1 MSYWICHWRNRYWK
15 HEINPEGKLLSSSG
29 SNMLSKRNVK
39 AKDIVYV
46 VSILDGI
53 LLLGGRM
60 TVTEI
65 VPRAE
70 LVRRRQDDAFYDAAE
85 WAIAEPPG
93 TRLDLH
99 RALDADLTARLR
111 FISSESQPKPP
122 CFRADRKLDGQTT
135 RGVRELTRESA
146 ELLDRIITIT
156 DRAPLSTSMRLLTEE
171 LLASMELSDSRKP
184 TVSQRTNSTRSSRQA
199 ARTIKSTKSQWK

>member
-15 HEINPEGKLLSSSG
+15 HEINPEGKRLSSSG

-60 TVTEI
+60 IVTEI
-65 VPRAE
+65 VSRAE
-70 LVRRRQDDAFYDAAE
+70 LVRRRQDDGFYDAAE

-99 RALDADLTARLR
+99 
-111 FISSESQPKPP
+111 
-122 CFRADRKLDGQTT
+122 
-135 RGVRELTRESA
+135 
-146 ELLDRIITIT
+146 
-156 DRAPLSTSMRLLTEE
+156 AP
-171 LLASMELSDSRKP
+171 
-184 TVSQRTNSTRSSRQA
+184 STRSRSYCEA
-199 ARTIKSTKSQWK
+199 EIHFARVPAQTSLFP

>member
-1 MSYWICHWRNRYWK
+1 
-15 HEINPEGKLLSSSG
+15 
-29 SNMLSKRNVK
+29 MLSKRNIK

-99 RALDADLTARLR
+99 RAFDADLTARLK

-122 CFRADRKLDGQTT
+122 CFRADRNLDGQTT

-146 ELLDRIITIT
+146 KLLDRIITIT

-171 LLASMELSDSRKP
+171 LLASMELSDSKKRLCARIRGSP
-184 TVSQRTNSTRSSRQA
+184 RQLRVSLAT
-199 ARTIKSTKSQWK
+199 W